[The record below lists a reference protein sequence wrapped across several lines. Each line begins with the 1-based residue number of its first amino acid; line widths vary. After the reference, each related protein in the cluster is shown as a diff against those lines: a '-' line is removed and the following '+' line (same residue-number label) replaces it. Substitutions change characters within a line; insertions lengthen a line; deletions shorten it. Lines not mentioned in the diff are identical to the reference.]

1 MAKKRYEII
10 PGSNS
15 SQVLLNIRGAE
26 ILTIPRLN
34 RGTAFTTAQREELGL
49 QGQLPVGVSTLESQ
63 AKRSYQQ
70 YLRHESDL
78 EKFAYLSALRD
89 RNTVLFYRVLSDHL
103 EEMMPIVYTP
113 TIGDAIIEFS
123 HAYQRISGVFLDIDN
138 CENMVSTLLSTGRG
152 PEDVDLIVVTDSE
165 GILGIGDQG
174 VGGIEICNGKK
185 SLYTAAAGMEP
196 NRILSVVLDVGT
208 DNLSLLADDMYLGLR
223 HARVRGERYD
233 KFVAKFVE
241 SATKA
246 FPNAMIHWEDFG
258 AANAHRILE
267 TYRDKCC
274 TFNDDVQGTA
284 AVVVAA
290 VLSAVRAKGETM
302 HDQRI
307 VIHGAGTAGIG
318 IADLLCDIMVSEGL
332 SREEARKLFWGL
344 GSRGL
349 LTTQLG
355 EKMRSFQKP
364 YARESQETKD
374 WAVKD
379 PKFISLADV
388 VRNVQPTVLIGTS
401 AQADSFTEEIVRDM
415 ATYCNR
421 PIIMPLSNPTTLI
434 EALPAD
440 LLAWTNGTA
449 LIATGSPFEPII
461 YDEHRYRIAQANNAF
476 VFPGLGL
483 GVAVAKASRVSN
495 SMIAAAAEAIASIQ
509 KVNRPGQSL
518 LPRVSDLRMV
528 SARVAVAVAK
538 AAQKEGLARADLD
551 NPIQQVLSAMW
562 KPVYPELILGPAAQ
576 TEPQAKPQTTPQP
589 SRQQTLT
596 DSGEKPTKSA
606 KGTKGAN

>member
-15 SQVLLNIRGAE
+15 SKVNLNVRGAE

-34 RGTAFTTAQREELGL
+34 RGTAFTTEEREELGL
-49 QGQLPVGVSTLESQ
+49 QGQLPVGVTTLEEQ
-63 AKRSYQQ
+63 AQRTYQQ
-70 YLRHESDL
+70 YLRNETNL

-89 RNTVLFYRVLSDHL
+89 RNTVLFYRLLANHL

-123 HAYQRISGVFLDIDN
+123 HWYQRISGVFLDIEHPGDLKK
-138 CENMVSTLLSTGRG
+138 TLLSTGRG
-152 PEDVDLIVVTDSE
+152 AEDVDLIIVTDSE

-208 DNLSLLADDMYLGLR
+208 DNLSLLADDIYLGLR
-223 HARVRGERYD
+223 HARVRGKRYD
-233 KFVAKFVE
+233 DFIEQFVQA
-241 SATKA
+241 ATEA

-258 AANAHRILE
+258 ASNAHRILS

-290 VLSAVRAKGETM
+290 ALSAVRSKGEKM
-302 HDQRI
+302 RDQRI

-318 IADLLCDIMVSEGL
+318 IADLLCDIMVSEGA
-332 SREEARKLFWGL
+332 SHEDARKAFWGL

-349 LTTQLG
+349 LTTALG
-355 EKMRSFQKP
+355 DKMRSFQKP
-364 YARESQETKD
+364 YARDAADTKD
-374 WAVKD
+374 WALHD
-379 PKFISLADV
+379 PAHIGLSDV
-388 VRNVQPTVLIGTS
+388 VHNVQPTILIGTS
-401 AQADSFTEEIVRDM
+401 AQADSFTEDIIREM
-415 ATYCNR
+415 AAFTPQ

-434 EALPAD
+434 EAHPAD
-440 LLAWTNGTA
+440 ILAWTDGNA
-449 LIATGSPFEPII
+449 LIATGSPFDPIV
-461 YDEHRYRIAQANNAF
+461 YNEHRYRIAQANNAF

-483 GVAVAKASRVSN
+483 GVAVSNASRVSDR
-495 SMIAAAAEAIASIQ
+495 MIAAAAEAVASIQ
-509 KVNRPGQSL
+509 KVNKPGQSL
-518 LPRVSDLRMV
+518 LPRVQDLRMV

-538 AAQKEGLARADLD
+538 AAQEDGLARTTLD
-551 NPIQQVLSAMW
+551 NPIQQVLNAMW
-562 KPVYPELILGPAAQ
+562 KPAYPELILSEEAKAQPIAHPRPASDSKAKKTTPPAQ
-576 TEPQAKPQTTPQP
+576 AGGEKAKEPQE
-589 SRQQTLT
+589 S
-596 DSGEKPTKSA
+596 
-606 KGTKGAN
+606 